1 MQDVERR
8 RWMWRSREAADVSW
22 GRHFSDMM
30 FRGFCLVM
38 KTRWILYV
46 NKNTEFSVHDPMLL
60 VRNAATTPHPPH
72 TLTPCPLHRQ
82 RGSPWVIVVNELASL
97 LTRCLN
103 RAVGLSPPPLSA
115 LSPPSWT
122 FLELRRRVK
131 RGQHPLLHW
140 PWERLSSHS
149 FWLPCTWWIADRDST
164 ESRKNYR
171 TIISKGVYTD
181 KRREVQLIWTGFPRN
196 KEEPRGRLTGR
207 FYVSH

>member
-1 MQDVERR
+1 MKEPRGCRRELRSSLFWHDVPWFLPSNENKVDFICKQKHRVLSSWPNATSQERCHHPP
-8 RWMWRSREAADVSW
+8 A
-22 GRHFSDMM
+22 
-30 FRGFCLVM
+30 
-38 KTRWILYV
+38 
-46 NKNTEFSVHDPMLL
+46 
-60 VRNAATTPHPPH
+60 TPHPPH

-149 FWLPCTWWIADRDST
+149 FWLPCTWWTADRDST